1 MQSFCGYRST
11 YIHSSHELPVIWLGS
26 SLSAVRLFPKAVR
39 VRVGHALD
47 RVQNGLE
54 PPNWKPMPSIGVGV
68 REIRVTSGGQFRV
81 LYTSKH
87 GEAIYVLHAF
97 EKKTRKTSEADLSL
111 ARQRLGL
118 VRTSSGGQ

>member
-1 MQSFCGYRST
+1 M
-11 YIHSSHELPVIWLGS
+11 
-26 SLSAVRLFPKAVR
+26 RLFPKAVR
-39 VRVGHALD
+39 VRVGHALG

-81 LYTSKH
+81 LYKSKH

-118 VRTSSGGQ
+118 VRTSLGGQ